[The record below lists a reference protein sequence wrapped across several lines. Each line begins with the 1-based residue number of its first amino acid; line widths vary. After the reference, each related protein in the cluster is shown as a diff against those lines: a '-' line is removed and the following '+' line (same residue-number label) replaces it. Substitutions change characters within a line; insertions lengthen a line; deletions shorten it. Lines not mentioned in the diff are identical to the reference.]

1 MEEQDE
7 SSNAAGANLELTE
20 REAEPCITP
29 NISVP
34 LRPNN
39 PETYVIPNTS
49 EPYVIPNTS
58 EPSRLNNPHQHVHTG
73 PENNPHQSHTY
84 EYPSLPTPHHYEY
97 PSVGQ
102 ARSTNARKD
111 PEENKRG
118 KTGFGVEDDNY
129 TPLVRLPQRD
139 SEHEDSAYTSLIN
152 DQTKKGN
159 TSQETGKSDQ
169 LINPEED
176 NYTPLARSLSHD
188 KEREDNGYT
197 SLIDVQKRKENNQ
210 EDG

>member
-1 MEEQDE
+1 MEEDQAE
-7 SSNAAGANLELTE
+7 SSNIA
-20 REAEPCITP
+20 
-29 NISVP
+29 
-34 LRPNN
+34 NN
-39 PETYVIPNTS
+39 PETYVIPNIS
-49 EPYVIPNTS
+49 DPYVVPNTS
-58 EPSRLNNPHQHVHTG
+58 DPS
-73 PENNPHQSHTY
+73 SHTY

-97 PSVGQ
+97 PLVGQ
-102 ARSTNARKD
+102 ARSTNTRKD

-118 KTGFGVEDDNY
+118 KKDFGVEDGNY

-139 SEHEDSAYTSLIN
+139 SEREDNAYTSLIN
-152 DQTKKGN
+152 DLTKKGN

-188 KEREDNGYT
+188 KESEDNGYT